1 MSNQG
6 YPNLRTDI
14 EIGRYYRIRCGH
26 WSKIGR
32 IISYEREINHFRVQF
47 KDYIGLNLIT
57 DTYHFEPLTEDE
69 KIEHL

>member
-47 KDYIGLNLIT
+47 KFYQNPSLIS
-57 DTYHFEPLTEDE
+57 DTYSFEPLTENE
-69 KIEHL
+69 KIEYL